1 MKVKP
6 LNLPLTILIEAVV
19 NPSEDSDKVKIAI
32 QNLVEPVKP
41 DFSQE
46 DRMLKAS
53 TKEEKSLYH
62 IYEQLRA
69 KQTLAVAR
77 RILLEHTT
85 GDGTWL
91 IFNKQAAFVGVV
103 NICEDERES
112 PLGPIMLTI
121 KSPYIGK
128 FIDWLAPS

>member
-1 MKVKP
+1 VKP
-6 LNLPLTILIEAVV
+6 LNLPLTILMEAVV
-19 NPSEDSDKVKIAI
+19 NPSEDFDKVKTAI
-32 QNLVEPVKP
+32 QNLVGPMKL

-46 DRMLKAS
+46 DKMLKAS

-77 RILLEHTT
+77 RLLLEHMT

-112 PLGPIMLTI
+112 PLGPIIVTI

-128 FIDWLAPS
+128 FIDWLAPG

>member
-6 LNLPLTILIEAVV
+6 LNLPLTILMEAVV
-19 NPSEDSDKVKIAI
+19 NPSEDFDKVKTAI
-32 QNLVEPVKP
+32 QNLVGPMKL

-46 DRMLKAS
+46 DKMLKAS

-77 RILLEHTT
+77 RLLLEHMT

-112 PLGPIMLTI
+112 PLGPIIVTI

-128 FIDWLAPS
+128 FIDWLAPG